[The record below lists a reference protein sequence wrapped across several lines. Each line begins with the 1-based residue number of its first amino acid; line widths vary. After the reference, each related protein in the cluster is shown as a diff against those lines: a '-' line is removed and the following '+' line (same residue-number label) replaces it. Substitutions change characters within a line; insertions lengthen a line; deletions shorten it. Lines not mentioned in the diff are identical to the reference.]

1 MKRSTL
7 LGTLALLTLVP
18 AAASAQATPRA
29 QALEARERAEILSEQ
44 GWLLANQRGDFAQ
57 AATWLRAAALLR
69 EDGPDKVRDL
79 MNAGRFHYYASHPM
93 AAASAFREAGKV
105 ASEMGDHAAAVQ
117 AYRDG
122 AFAAARAGDVRTARD
137 LLARAGID
145 ATGI

>member
-1 MKRSTL
+1 MTRSTL

-18 AAASAQATPRA
+18 AAAAAQSAPRA
-29 QALEARERAEILSEQ
+29 QALEARQRAEILSQQ

-69 EDGPDKVRDL
+69 EDSADKVRDL
-79 MNAGRFHYYASHPM
+79 MNAGRFHYYAGHPM
-93 AAASAFREAGKV
+93 GAASAFREAGEV
-105 ASEMGDHAAAVQ
+105 ATALGDRAAAIQ

-122 AFAAARAGDVRTARD
+122 AWVAASAGDVRTARD
-137 LLARAGID
+137 LMARAGLD